1 MDKVHERVLAWLL
14 GSIAGAMLSA
24 GVACLLAGVAAF
36 TMLSEPS
43 ALGAIAAIVLQL
55 GMAFVVAGATARYL
69 SRRRG
74 ILLPNERVT
83 TPADQRQPVGGWLVA
98 FGFALAAVPVGLL
111 VQLRP
116 FLMEWRRVLD
126 LLADSGMWENA
137 NANMSGVVLMPLA
150 AALTPPFFELA
161 TLIGFL
167 MTSAVLLPLLL
178 TRSPQFPRMYVVCVV
193 LLAGLIFASVRGTD
207 GAMLAGDAL
216 RDVIATTS
224 VNAQED
230 AVLRQSLERYTSI
243 VGSTAPVLLW
253 AFCAYVMWLPVMFAS
268 ERVSRTFALRMMSPA
283 EAAAKANDVASI
295 TNPPRFPGV
304 GF

>member
-1 MDKVHERVLAWLL
+1 MDKVHERILTWLL
-14 GSIAGAMLSA
+14 ASISGAMLSA
-24 GVACLLAGVAAF
+24 GVAVLLAGGAAF
-36 TMLSEPS
+36 AMLSEPS

-55 GMAFVVAGATARYL
+55 GVAFVIAGATARYL
-69 SRRRG
+69 SYRRG
-74 ILLPNERVT
+74 VLLPNERVT
-83 TPADQRQPVGGWLVA
+83 TPEDQRQPVGGWLVA
-98 FGFALAAVPVGLL
+98 FGFALAALPLGLL

-126 LLADSGMWENA
+126 LLADSGMWDNA

-161 TLIGFL
+161 TLAGFV

-178 TRSPQFPRMYVVCVV
+178 TRSPLFPRMYVVCVA
-193 LLAGLIFASVRGTD
+193 LLSGLIFASVRGTD

-230 AVLRQSLERYTSI
+230 AVLRQGLERYTSI

-268 ERVSRTFALRMMSPA
+268 ERVARTFALRMMSPA
-283 EAAAKANDVASI
+283 EAAAKADDVASI
-295 TNPPRFPGV
+295 TNPPRVPGV

>member
-1 MDKVHERVLAWLL
+1 MDKVHERVLAWLV

-24 GVACLLAGVAAF
+24 GVAVLLAGVSLFA
-36 TMLSEPS
+36 MLSEPS

-55 GMAFVVAGATARYL
+55 GVAFVIAGAAARYL

-74 ILLPNERVT
+74 VLLPNERVT
-83 TPADQRQPVGGWLVA
+83 TPDDQRQPVGGWLVA
-98 FGFALAAVPVGLL
+98 FGFALAAVPLGLL

-126 LLADSGMWENA
+126 FLATPGMWDNA
-137 NANMSGVVLMPLA
+137 NANMSGVVLLPLA

-161 TLIGFL
+161 TMIGFVA
-167 MTSAVLLPLLL
+167 TSAMLLPLML
-178 TRSPQFPRMYVVCVV
+178 TRSPQFPRMYVACVV
-193 LLAGLIFASVRGTD
+193 LLSGLIFASVRGTD

-216 RDVIATTS
+216 RDLIATTS

-230 AVLRQSLERYTSI
+230 AVLRQGLERYTSI
-243 VGSTAPVLLW
+243 VGSTAPALLW
-253 AFCAYVMWLPVMFAS
+253 AFCAYVMWLPVMFSS
-268 ERVSRTFALRMMSPA
+268 ERVPRTFALRMASPA
-283 EAAAKANDVASI
+283 EAAAKAADVASI
-295 TNPPRFPGV
+295 TNPPRFPGA